1 MCSGFQITW
10 TERSGGE
17 DKSETRDVQDS
28 DAMIALC
35 KEWGIEDIPED
46 LLNATGVCMCPVS
59 DKTLESLLGK
69 IVWKMVKSFYNVEID
84 WL

>member
-10 TERSGGE
+10 IERLGE
-17 DKSETRDVQDS
+17 KEVAETRDVQDS

-35 KEWGIEDIPED
+35 KEWEIEDIPED
-46 LLNATGVCMCPVS
+46 LLGAKGVCMCPVS
-59 DKTLESLLGK
+59 DQTLQTLLGQ
-69 IVWKMVKSFYNVEID
+69 IVWKMVKSFYKVELD